1 MAVKL
6 LISKNRATKYR
17 EIVIHLKQMLDH
29 HVFLKSSTIEMSILM
44 NISFHLYSV
53 MQSVLWAKSPGL
65 KYFNLFQTVFHY
77 IVVLKA
83 LSSQLLNIYVYLWKT
98 CDTRYGLH
106 SAVSFRSRAVLC
118 CCRVSAETLQWFVPI
133 RHISNIFSG
142 WEKIDYIVRRE
153 GIMKGGKIP
162 RLFVSI

>member
-53 MQSVLWAKSPGL
+53 MQSVL
-65 KYFNLFQTVFHY
+65 
-77 IVVLKA
+77 
-83 LSSQLLNIYVYLWKT
+83 
-98 CDTRYGLH
+98 
-106 SAVSFRSRAVLC
+106 
-118 CCRVSAETLQWFVPI
+118 
-133 RHISNIFSG
+133 
-142 WEKIDYIVRRE
+142 
-153 GIMKGGKIP
+153 
-162 RLFVSI
+162 